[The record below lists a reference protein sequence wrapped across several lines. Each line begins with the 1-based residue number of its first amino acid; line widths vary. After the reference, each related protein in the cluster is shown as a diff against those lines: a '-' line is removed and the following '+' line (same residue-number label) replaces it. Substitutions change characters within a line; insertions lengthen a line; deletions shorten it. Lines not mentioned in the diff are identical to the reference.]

1 MIDIEA
7 IIKAASKKTRER
19 NKQLRSAEHTEL
31 VQVTN
36 DVEATMRGKGFDVS
50 TSNDAASTTLSL
62 HLRGKQGLKNMRPFL
77 KQIARTRLFQP
88 ASYTPYA
95 SSGYVSW
102 MFRTKNEEN
111 QQQYLHITVW
121 LGTSVS
127 CKRVATGR
135 FTEEY
140 EYVCDP
146 IPDEELV
153 T

>member
-1 MIDIEA
+1 MINIEA
-7 IIKAASKKTRER
+7 NIKAASKKTRER
-19 NKQLRSAEHTEL
+19 NKQLRCAEHTAL
-31 VQVTN
+31 VDVTN
-36 DVEATMRGKGFDVS
+36 DMEAAMCAKGFDVS
-50 TSNDAASTTLSL
+50 TSSDVATATLSL
-62 HLRGKQGLKNMRPFL
+62 HLRGKQSLKNMRPFL
-77 KQIARTRLFQP
+77 KQIAKTRLFQP

-102 MFRTKNEEN
+102 MFRTKSEEN
-111 QQQYLHITVW
+111 QQQYLHLTVW

-127 CKRVATGR
+127 CKRVSTGR
-135 FTEEY
+135 FTEEF